1 MDHSSVALFQDLPPE
16 TISRL
21 APLLHRKT
29 FAARST
35 MMAVDQ
41 RGEAVYFIVSGTVR
55 VHVERPDGDDIVI
68 AILGPGEMVGEMS
81 LLDGRGRSAN
91 VTTLDKTECL
101 WMDGA
106 AFRNALR
113 NSAELSFAFAKLLA
127 ARIRLAN
134 EQIQAL
140 AALDVEARVA
150 RQLLAL
156 AARYGQAKKDGS
168 IEIPIRLTQ
177 TDLSATIA
185 ASREQTNKVL
195 VSYRSRGAI
204 AVAKNHRITVLKPG
218 WLAKRVNS

>member
-1 MDHSSVALFQDLPPE
+1 
-16 TISRL
+16 
-21 APLLHRKT
+21 
-29 FAARST
+29 

-41 RGEAVYFIVSGTVR
+41 RGEAVYFIINGTVR
-55 VHVERPDGDDIVI
+55 VHVERPDGEEVVI

-101 WMDGA
+101 WMDGT
-106 AFRNALR
+106 AFRDALQG
-113 NSAELSFAFAKLLA
+113 SAELSFAFAKLLA

-134 EQIQAL
+134 DQIQAL

-150 RQLLAL
+150 QQLLAL
-156 AARYGQAKKDGS
+156 AARYGAAKKDGS

-204 AVAKNHRITVLKPG
+204 VVAKNHRITLLKPE
-218 WLAKRVNS
+218 WLQKRSGLL